1 MILKNQKKTL
11 DNINTNSLGQL
22 VYEDGFFF
30 EEMKEECCYEMNKLL
45 IAFIRDALA
54 TFAYYTDEANSFG
67 YHIADA
73 APTAYKTLKDF
84 PYAQSV
90 FAWKEYLYWL
100 ADKFNLIAEY
110 QQLDNIIDAEHSL
123 EFTLKYDELL
133 DEAFFSLKMMLRHLQ
148 LAHE

>member
-1 MILKNQKKTL
+1 M
-11 DNINTNSLGQL
+11 G
-22 VYEDGFFF
+22 G
-30 EEMKEECCYEMNKLL
+30 
-45 IAFIRDALA
+45 LA
-54 TFAYYTDEANSFG
+54 EWS
-67 YHIADA
+67 
-73 APTAYKTLKDF
+73 F